1 MSHPMALCAQVEQN
15 LLNFIGLQSLIPLK
29 IIRLTTVRGDLTDL
43 QVIWLCGI
51 GPAPN
56 RLSFA

>member
-1 MSHPMALCAQVEQN
+1 MALCAQVEQN

-29 IIRLTTVRGDLTDL
+29 IIRLTTVGGGLTDL